1 MESSSPEFLIVGG
14 GLAGLS
20 AAGFLQ
26 RNNREVLIL
35 EASDEVGGRVRTDVV
50 DGFRLDRGFQVLLTA
65 YPELSKH
72 LDLGALDLQMFE
84 PGALIFRDGSFDQLV
99 DPFRRPTSLPRAI
112 VSSSLTLKDKLL
124 LLSLRRRLARMTAT
138 SWNRSTDT
146 SIATE
151 LEKIGFSSTAID
163 QFFNPLLSGIQL
175 TQKLEGSGRLGFL
188 ILRTLFAGDAAV
200 PAGGMAEI
208 PRQLASVLPT
218 GTIRTSCPVEKIEGR
233 TVFAAH
239 GQKYRPKTLIM
250 ATDGPTAT
258 QLLGIPLKKSRPQ
271 SCAYFAAP
279 TAPCNSQAIILDGE
293 SRGPARNVAVLTNV
307 APSYGPQNSAL
318 IATVFPG
325 TYDPD
330 CADLVKPQMRLW
342 FGDQVDNWEHLRT
355 YTIAHG
361 QPVFEVGSSMR
372 SPNHLG
378 DNRFICGDHR
388 DTPSIQGALVSG
400 RRLAEEL
407 VGLRSST

>member
-1 MESSSPEFLIVGG
+1 MKSSNPEFLIIGG

-20 AAGFLQ
+20 AAGVLH
-26 RNNREVLIL
+26 RDDREVLIL
-35 EASDEVGGRVRTDVV
+35 EASDEVGGRVRTDLVE
-50 DGFRLDRGFQVLLTA
+50 GFKLDRGFQVLLTA
-65 YPELSKH
+65 YPELNKH
-72 LDLGALDLQMFE
+72 LDLDALDLQLFE
-84 PGALIFRDGSFDQLV
+84 PGALIFRDGHFDQLV
-99 DPFRRPTSLPRAI
+99 DPFRRPTALPRALA
-112 VSSSLTLKDKLL
+112 SSSLTLKDKIL

-138 SWNRSTDT
+138 SWSRSSDT
-146 SIATE
+146 SIETKFME
-151 LEKIGFSSTAID
+151 IGFSDTAIR
-163 QFFNPLLSGIQL
+163 QFFFPLLSGIQL

-188 ILRTLFAGDAAV
+188 ILRTLFSGDAAV
-200 PAGGMAEI
+200 PAGGMAQI
-208 PRQLASVLPT
+208 PRQLAGTLPP
-218 GTIRTSCPVEKIEGR
+218 GTIHTSCSVERIEGQ
-233 TVFAAH
+233 TIFASD

-258 QLLGIPLKKSRPQ
+258 QLLGIPLKESRPQ

-279 TAPCNSQAIILDGE
+279 TAPSSSRAILLNGE

-307 APSYGPQNSAL
+307 APSYGPKNCAL
-318 IATVFPG
+318 IAVVLPG
-325 TYDPD
+325 AYEPN

-342 FGDQVDNWEHLRT
+342 FGEQVDNWQHLRT

-400 RRLAEEL
+400 RRLAEDL
-407 VGLRSST
+407 IGLRSGI

>member
-65 YPELSKH
+65 YPELSRH

-163 QFFNPLLSGIQL
+163 QFFNPLIVSI
-175 TQKLEGSGRLGFL
+175 
-188 ILRTLFAGDAAV
+188 
-200 PAGGMAEI
+200 
-208 PRQLASVLPT
+208 
-218 GTIRTSCPVEKIEGR
+218 
-233 TVFAAH
+233 
-239 GQKYRPKTLIM
+239 
-250 ATDGPTAT
+250 
-258 QLLGIPLKKSRPQ
+258 
-271 SCAYFAAP
+271 
-279 TAPCNSQAIILDGE
+279 NSL
-293 SRGPARNVAVLTNV
+293 
-307 APSYGPQNSAL
+307 
-318 IATVFPG
+318 
-325 TYDPD
+325 
-330 CADLVKPQMRLW
+330 
-342 FGDQVDNWEHLRT
+342 
-355 YTIAHG
+355 
-361 QPVFEVGSSMR
+361 
-372 SPNHLG
+372 
-378 DNRFICGDHR
+378 
-388 DTPSIQGALVSG
+388 
-400 RRLAEEL
+400 
-407 VGLRSST
+407 